1 MLAFLRNQTT
11 PKKYNN
17 LTYRKNN
24 KRSISNNNENSFIHT
39 SDTSLIFKKT
49 KNNLKKIILA
59 NKTPTRQFTAKIF
72 NHSRNYINNKQLTLQ
87 IENKNLKEKLTT
99 LNGQIKMKNNE
110 IIKLQTES
118 KKKKNFYIEM
128 KKNYLKSLENLGKKV
143 QKIKRTISCE
153 NIQEKN
159 EKYEKILKE
168 NKSKDIIIKNLNK
181 KLLRL
186 EKIIENKNNIIANLT
201 TTNFNMRNNINN
213 NINNNFN
220 NNVGGNLYNKIITED
235 NNISQTNQI
244 YENKNK
250 LTFSIKKSIPEK
262 DSFFN
267 SDIEENVI
275 NIDNESKIKKEHV
288 MTLENLN
295 ESIKL
300 SFYNKS
306 INDYDN

>member
-24 KRSISNNNENSFIHT
+24 KRSTSSNNDNSLIHT

-59 NKTPTRQFTAKIF
+59 NKNNKRQFTAKNF
-72 NHSRNYINNKQLTLQ
+72 NHSRNLTNNNQLTLQ
-87 IENKNLKEKLTT
+87 IENRNLKEKLST

-110 IIKLQTES
+110 ILKLQTES
-118 KKKKNFYIEM
+118 KKKKIFYVEM

-159 EKYEKILKE
+159 EKYEKVLKE
-168 NKSKDIIIKNLNK
+168 SKSKDIIIKNLNK
-181 KLLRL
+181 KLLKL

-201 TTNFNMRNNINN
+201 TTNFNRNDNN
-213 NINNNFN
+213 SNNHF
-220 NNVGGNLYNKIITED
+220 YKKIITEE
-235 NNISQTNQI
+235 NNISKEKNSNI
-244 YENKNK
+244 DHIKINKSNLK
-250 LTFSIKKSIPEK
+250 FSIKKSIPEK

-267 SDIEENVI
+267 SDIEEDVI
-275 NIDNESKIKKEHV
+275 NIKDNSKSKKDHV

-295 ESIKL
+295 ESIKF
-300 SFYNKS
+300 SFYNQS
-306 INDYDN
+306 INDNN

>member
-17 LTYRKNN
+17 LTYRNNN
-24 KRSISNNNENSFIHT
+24 KRSTSSNKENSLIHT
-39 SDTSLIFKKT
+39 NDTSLIFKKT

-59 NKTPTRQFTAKIF
+59 NKNKRQFTAKNF
-72 NHSRNYINNKQLTLQ
+72 NHSRNLTNNQLTLQ
-87 IENKNLKEKLTT
+87 IENRNLKEKLCT
-99 LNGQIKMKNNE
+99 LNSQIKKKNNE
-110 IIKLQTES
+110 ILKLQTES
-118 KKKKNFYIEM
+118 KKKKVFYVEM

-168 NKSKDIIIKNLNK
+168 SKSKDIIIKNLNK
-181 KLLRL
+181 KLLKL

-201 TTNFNMRNNINN
+201 TTNFNIKNNINDD
-213 NINNNFN
+213 
-220 NNVGGNLYNKIITED
+220 NLFYNKIITEE
-235 NNISQTNQI
+235 NNISKDKI
-244 YENKNK
+244 NKIKINK
-250 LTFSIKKSIPEK
+250 SNLKFSIKKSIKDK

-267 SDIEENVI
+267 SDIEEDVI
-275 NIDNESKIKKEHV
+275 NFKENSKIKNDHV

-295 ESIKL
+295 ESIKF
-300 SFYNKS
+300 SF
-306 INDYDN
+306 INDNN

>member
-24 KRSISNNNENSFIHT
+24 KRSTSSNNDNSLIHT

-59 NKTPTRQFTAKIF
+59 NKNNKRQFTAKNF
-72 NHSRNYINNKQLTLQ
+72 NHSRNFTNNQLTLQ
-87 IENKNLKEKLTT
+87 IENRNLKEKLTT

-110 IIKLQTES
+110 ILKLQTES
-118 KKKKNFYIEM
+118 KKKKIFYVEM
-128 KKNYLKSLENLGKKV
+128 KKNYLKSLENLGRKV

-159 EKYEKILKE
+159 EKYEKVLKE
-168 NKSKDIIIKNLNK
+168 SKSKDIIIKNLNK
-181 KLLRL
+181 KLLKL

-201 TTNFNMRNNINN
+201 TTNFDIKNN
-213 NINNNFN
+213 NNNH
-220 NNVGGNLYNKIITED
+220 LYKKIITEEND
-235 NNISQTNQI
+235 ISKEKINNNNHLKI
-244 YENKNK
+244 NKSNLK
-250 LTFSIKKSIPEK
+250 FSIKKSIPEK

-267 SDIEENVI
+267 SDIEEDVI
-275 NIDNESKIKKEHV
+275 NIKDNSKSKKDHV

-295 ESIKL
+295 ESIKF
-300 SFYNKS
+300 SFYNQS
-306 INDYDN
+306 INDNN

>member
-17 LTYRKNN
+17 LTYRNNN
-24 KRSISNNNENSFIHT
+24 KRSTSSNKENSLIHT
-39 SDTSLIFKKT
+39 NDTSLIFKKT

-59 NKTPTRQFTAKIF
+59 NKNKRQFTAKNF
-72 NHSRNYINNKQLTLQ
+72 SHSRNLTNNQLTLQ
-87 IENKNLKEKLTT
+87 IENRNLKEKLCT
-99 LNGQIKMKNNE
+99 LNSQIKKKNNE
-110 IIKLQTES
+110 ILKLQTES
-118 KKKKNFYIEM
+118 KKKKVFYVEM

-168 NKSKDIIIKNLNK
+168 SKSKDIIIKNLNK
-181 KLLRL
+181 KLLKL

-201 TTNFNMRNNINN
+201 TTNFNIKNNINDD
-213 NINNNFN
+213 
-220 NNVGGNLYNKIITED
+220 NLFYNKIITEE
-235 NNISQTNQI
+235 NNISKDKI
-244 YENKNK
+244 NKIKINK
-250 LTFSIKKSIPEK
+250 SNLKFSIKKSIKDK

-267 SDIEENVI
+267 SDIEEDVI
-275 NIDNESKIKKEHV
+275 NFKENSKIKNDQV

-295 ESIKL
+295 ESIKF
-300 SFYNKS
+300 SF
-306 INDYDN
+306 INDNN